1 MYRFELARGLYRNAE
16 SGGGKEFFKTESV
29 FEEDNPFSR
38 YRNRSIISRAANIPM
53 RQKLIGNGKAQ
64 RTRHMRQALTPIHA
78 PWRCFSPFGD
88 YSGQIDP
95 KLLIDGVSTLRQG
108 VAIVVQIQRSDL
120 NQFSRN
126 SHPEFTGKMVVAETC
141 FFKFRRNRDLRLWGD
156 LVRKGDRKPSGRALP
171 VSGRTMRVFG
181 QWAVRS
187 IACVPGDQFRHCR
200 TSAFDDLPGV
210 FGMRLQ
216 SRQCHA
222 QLDSRFRFSVYGRSI
237 PVRVFALETGFLIF
251 IGLAYDK
258 VDLAFFMF
266 H

>member
-1 MYRFELARGLYRNAE
+1 MYRFELARRLYRNAE
-16 SGGGKEFFKTESV
+16 SGGGKEFFKTDSV

-171 VSGRTMRVFG
+171 VSGRTYGHEGVRPVVGRSVNRLCTRRPIPPLSNKRV
-181 QWAVRS
+181 RR
-187 IACVPGDQFRHCR
+187 P
-200 TSAFDDLPGV
+200 P
-210 FGMRLQ
+210 
-216 SRQCHA
+216 
-222 QLDSRFRFSVYGRSI
+222 RSI
-237 PVRVFALETGFLIF
+237 PYTASKPAMSRSTGLPVSNS
-251 IGLAYDK
+251 LY
-258 VDLAFFMF
+258 
-266 H
+266 